1 MMSERLSVTRYV
13 AAVLVGVA
21 LLAAVSTAEATAV
34 IVDGIKV
41 KYDRPLANWGAYYDP
56 DDGTL
61 TVEIEPQAAGG
72 VLIVKPLPEAV
83 LWWPGYVDIY
93 IFAPDAYIKKIDL
106 KGKDWCRFYVVGE
119 VDSADKFKLTW
130 GVVGSTDYYGWD
142 VGLYQWDFDPWGI
155 NNLRWPLNIK
165 VKNGFTTAPVLA
177 PMFVLG
183 ARAPVK
189 GEKFEKPDPSKS
201 EVLRKDKAALWQD
214 TEFDVYESEQEEVE
228 QGNEE
233 DAADDASC
241 ELDVSAGDAVGFFQ
255 SLLLGAE

>member
-1 MMSERLSVTRYV
+1 MISERLSVTGYV

-56 DDGTL
+56 GDGTL

-106 KGKDWCRFYVVGE
+106 KGEDWCRFYVVGE

-189 GEKFEKPDPSKS
+189 GEKFDKPDPSKS
-201 EVLRKDKAALWQD
+201 GVLPEDKMALW
-214 TEFDVYESEQEEVE
+214 ESVRGASAENQKKEIEKS
-228 QGNEE
+228 
-233 DAADDASC
+233 AADVETAPEPV

-255 SLLLGAE
+255 SLLLGGK